1 MPNVRLPTLMKYYV
15 NNQREIVVPASSVA
29 ELMENLLAQYPT
41 LRPHLFD
48 AQGSLRRH
56 FNIFVNGANIRDLN
70 GMDTPLADGDKVI
83 LMASAAGG

>member
-29 ELMENLLAQYPT
+29 ELLENLLAQYPA

-48 AQGSLRRH
+48 AQGNLRRH

-70 GMDTPLADGDKVI
+70 GMDTPLTDGDKVI